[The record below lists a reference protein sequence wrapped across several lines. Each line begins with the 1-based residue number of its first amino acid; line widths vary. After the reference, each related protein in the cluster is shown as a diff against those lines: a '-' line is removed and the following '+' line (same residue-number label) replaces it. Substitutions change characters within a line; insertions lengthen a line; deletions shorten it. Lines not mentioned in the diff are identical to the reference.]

1 MMRLTIALGSLLLAA
16 VAQAGDPSAMTKPCR
31 HSVDANGDG
40 VVTREEAAAHPPL
53 AEGFET
59 WDTNGDGQL
68 DPAEMKAHHEAMH
81 GEMRAKRHERWAA
94 ADADGN
100 GSLSRAETEASM
112 PYLAGSFDEIDA
124 DKDGQLARA
133 EIHAYRAQSGHPMHT
148 RHGERFKAADT
159 DGDGA
164 IDLAEAQVGLPGLAA
179 QFSTVDANGD
189 GKVTPDEMRAAKQS
203 R

>member
-1 MMRLTIALGSLLLAA
+1 MRSTIALGCLLLAA
-16 VAQAGDPSAMTKPCR
+16 VAQAGDPSAVAKPGR

-53 AEGFET
+53 ADGFDT
-59 WDTNGDGQL
+59 WDKNGDGQL
-68 DPAEMKAHHEAMH
+68 DTAEMKAHHEAMH

-100 GSLSRAETEASM
+100 GSLSRAEAGASM
-112 PYLAGSFDEIDA
+112 PYLAGSFDEIDG
-124 DKDGQLARA
+124 DKDGELTRA
-133 EIHAYRAQSGHPMHT
+133 EVHAYRAQSGQPMHS

-179 QFSTVDANGD
+179 EFSTVDTNGD
-189 GKVTPDEMRAAKQS
+189 GKVTPDELRAAKRS